1 MATKNNIAICLYRM
15 EKYNEA
21 LEIYNQV
28 DKIRT
33 DILGINHPST
43 LTTKRNI
50 AICLK
55 NMKQK
60 EMENRSCQM
69 L

>member
-1 MATKNNIAICLYRM
+1 MIWENV
-15 EKYNEA
+15 NEA
-21 LEIYNQV
+21 LEIYYQV

-43 LTTKRNI
+43 LLTKSNI

-60 EMENRSCQM
+60 EMENLSCQM